1 MAGAIRHSLRLA
13 RAAFVFGREGALAD
27 VEPAGA
33 PPPVLLGLKII
44 RMLAR
49 RDKKAAPDRI
59 SAALSKLGPSY
70 IKLGQ
75 FLATRPDVVGMRVA
89 RDLEHLQDR
98 VAPFPQA
105 AAIATVEAA
114 AGCTIDRIYRSF
126 GPSVA
131 AASIAQVHR
140 ASVDDGAGEGGTGE
154 RAVAVK
160 VIRPGVAK
168 LFRRDLETMAF
179 AARMMERF
187 QPASRRLRPVAV
199 VAELARSVALELDL
213 RMEAAALSEMAEN
226 TAGDPGFRLPGVDW
240 ERTSRDVLTL
250 DWVDGVQLADLA
262 GLEAAGHDLRALARL
277 LIESFLQ
284 QAMRDGFFH
293 ADMHPGNLFVDASG
307 AIVAVDLGIVGRLG
321 PKERRF
327 LAEILYGFI
336 TRDYVR
342 VARVHFE
349 AGYVPTGQSVN
360 DFAQALRA
368 IGEPIHNRTAS
379 QISMA
384 RLLTQ
389 LFEVTEL
396 FRMETRTELVLL
408 QKTMVV
414 VEGVAR
420 KLDPDLNIWSA
431 SEPTVRAFMT
441 RALGPAGVIE
451 GAADGIGR
459 MGRALADLP
468 DILDRGEKLAHRL
481 EEAVERGFPLAPESV
496 RAIAEGEARGQRLG
510 QAAMWL
516 AALALVAIAVRLAF

>member
-1 MAGAIRHSLRLA
+1 MK
-13 RAAFVFGREGALAD
+13 AAFVFGREGAFAGVD
-27 VEPAGA
+27 PVGA
-33 PPPVLLGLKII
+33 PPSAAAVLKLGRLI
-44 RMLAR
+44 AR
-49 RDKKAAPDRI
+49 RDKASAPDRI
-59 SAALSKLGPSY
+59 AAALSKLGPSY

-75 FLATRPDVVGMRVA
+75 FLATRPDVVGIEVA

-98 VAPFPQA
+98 VAPFPQDVA
-105 AAIATVEAA
+105 VEMIEASLGA
-114 AGCTIDRIYRSF
+114 PIGTAFASF
-126 GPSVA
+126 GPPIA
-131 AASIAQVHR
+131 AASIAQVHK
-140 ASVDDGAGEGGTGE
+140 ASVMTPQGEKN
-154 RAVAVK
+154 VAVK
-160 VIRPGVAK
+160 VIRPGITK
-168 LFRRDLETMAF
+168 RFRRDLETMAF
-179 AARMMERF
+179 AARTAERL

-199 VAELARSVALELDL
+199 VGELARSVTLELDL
-213 RMEAAALSEMAEN
+213 RLEAAALSEMAEN
-226 TAGDPGFRLPGVDW
+226 TRLDPGFRVPAVDW
-240 ERTSRDVLTL
+240 ERTGRDVLVT
-250 DWVDGVQLADLA
+250 DWVDGLPLTDTAVI
-262 GLEAAGHDLRALARL
+262 EAAGHDRPALARL

-307 AIVAVDLGIVGRLG
+307 AIVAVDLGLVGRLG

-336 TRDYVR
+336 TRDYMR

-349 AGYVPTGQSVN
+349 AGYVPPNQSVQ
-360 DFAQALRA
+360 DFGQALRA

-396 FRMETRTELVLL
+396 FQMETRTELVLL

-441 RALGPAGVIE
+441 HALGPAGILE
-451 GAADGIGR
+451 GAVDGISRLGR
-459 MGRALADLP
+459 SIADLP
-468 DILDRGEKLAHRL
+468 DILDRGERLANRL
-481 EEAVERGFPLAPESV
+481 NEAVERGFRLDPESV
-496 RAIAEGEARGQRLG
+496 EAIGRAEARRARLG
-510 QAAMWL
+510 HVAMWV
-516 AALALVAIAVRLAF
+516 AALALTAIAIRLFL